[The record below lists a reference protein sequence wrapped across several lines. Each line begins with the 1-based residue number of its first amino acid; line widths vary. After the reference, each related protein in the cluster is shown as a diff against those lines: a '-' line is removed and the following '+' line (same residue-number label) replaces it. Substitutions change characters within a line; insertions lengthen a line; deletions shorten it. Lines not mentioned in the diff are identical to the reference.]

1 MRLHSLLRIVK
12 EVKIIIKCKHLD
24 ENNLCKIYEK
34 RPKRCREFLCKE
46 ARVDKKEVRKLTKAE
61 YRKIIWGLLKDY
73 RDDEITSLEEL
84 LAKIMAIPFPKGKKN
99 PYEGMATR
107 G

>member
-1 MRLHSLLRIVK
+1 MT
-12 EVKIIIKCKHLD
+12 
-24 ENNLCKIYEK
+24 
-34 RPKRCREFLCKE
+34 
-46 ARVDKKEVRKLTKAE
+46 KLE

-84 LAKIMAIPFPKGKKN
+84 LEKIMAVPFPKEGN
-99 PYEGMATR
+99 PYVGMATR

>member
-1 MRLHSLLRIVK
+1 M
-12 EVKIIIKCKHLD
+12 
-24 ENNLCKIYEK
+24 
-34 RPKRCREFLCKE
+34 
-46 ARVDKKEVRKLTKAE
+46 RKLTKVE

-73 RDDEITSLEEL
+73 RDDEAMTLVEL
-84 LAKIMAIPFPKGKKN
+84 LNKIMAIGTPEKGN

>member
-1 MRLHSLLRIVK
+1 M
-12 EVKIIIKCKHLD
+12 
-24 ENNLCKIYEK
+24 
-34 RPKRCREFLCKE
+34 
-46 ARVDKKEVRKLTKAE
+46 TKVE
-61 YRKIIWGLLKDY
+61 YRKIIWGILKDY

-84 LAKIMAIPFPKGKKN
+84 LEKIMAIQVPKEKKN

>member
-1 MRLHSLLRIVK
+1 MT
-12 EVKIIIKCKHLD
+12 
-24 ENNLCKIYEK
+24 
-34 RPKRCREFLCKE
+34 
-46 ARVDKKEVRKLTKAE
+46 KLE

-73 RDDEITSLEEL
+73 RDNEIKSLEEL
-84 LAKIMAIPFPKGKKN
+84 LEKIMAIPTPKEGN